1 MPRDRRHRQRR
12 TEAEWAEILGRFKAS
27 GLGRRE
33 FCRRE
38 GLALSTFQRWGDRA
52 GRPSGGSAFVELV
65 PSVTPTLAIRKSE
78 WELELSL
85 PNGLCLRLRG

>member
-12 TEAEWAEILGRFKAS
+12 TEAEWAEILGRFQAS

-38 GLALSTFQRWGDRA
+38 GLALSSFQRWRDRVRRRSA
-52 GRPSGGSAFVELV
+52 RSAFVELV
-65 PSVTPTLAIRKSE
+65 PASTPARAKSD
-78 WELELSL
+78 WALELSL
-85 PNGLCLRLRG
+85 PNGVCLRLRG

>member
-1 MPRDRRHRQRR
+1 MPRDGRHRRRR
-12 TEAEWAEILGRFKAS
+12 TEAERVEILRRFKAS

-38 GLALSTFQRWGDRA
+38 GLALSSFQRWRDRA
-52 GRPSGGSAFVELV
+52 GRPSDRSGFVELV
-65 PSVTPTLAIRKSE
+65 PSSTPARSD

-85 PNGLCLRLRG
+85 PNGVCLRLRG

>member
-1 MPRDRRHRQRR
+1 MLRDRGQRQRR

-38 GLALSTFQRWGDRA
+38 GLALSSFQRWRARA
-52 GRPSGGSAFVELV
+52 GRTSRRPAFVELV
-65 PSVTPTLAIRKSE
+65 PASTAVPATSA
-78 WELELSL
+78 WEVEVAL
-85 PNGLCLRLRG
+85 PNGMHLRLRG

>member
-1 MPRDRRHRQRR
+1 MPRDRRHRRRR
-12 TEAEWAEILGRFKAS
+12 TEAEWTEILRRFKGS

-38 GLALSTFQRWGDRA
+38 GLALSSFQRWRDRA
-52 GRPSGGSAFVELV
+52 RRAPAPGAFVELV
-65 PSVTPTLAIRKSE
+65 PSPTPTPARSG

-85 PNGLCLRLRG
+85 PNGVGLRLRG